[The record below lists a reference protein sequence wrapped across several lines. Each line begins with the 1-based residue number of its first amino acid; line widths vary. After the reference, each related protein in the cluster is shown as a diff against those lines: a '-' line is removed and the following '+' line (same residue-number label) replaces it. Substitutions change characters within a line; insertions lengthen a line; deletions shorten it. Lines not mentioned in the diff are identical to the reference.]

1 MADSIRLFSR
11 GEVRRLNSRVM
22 QEMSLLLNLGAD
34 IVSPDM
40 VEEVA
45 AAGGFSRAR
54 AYAELLGAICDLDTV
69 GKDRDFF
76 RAYFVPMVREVDPTP
91 LLSDPYYARV
101 RPAARKSGA
110 WELKMQSLRPCEAFV
125 AGDFV
130 VYPDG
135 RMLPQ
140 IGFFMEEFPYP
151 AVLEN
156 GREWMTLLPNETITT
171 APALAGARGKV
182 LTYGLG
188 LGYFA
193 VRAAMKTEVA
203 SVTVVEKSAD
213 AIALYRAAIEPLF
226 PALAGKITVIEGDA
240 FAYAESLAP
249 GQYDVIFAD
258 IWHDAGDG
266 REPYLR
272 FKALEDRCPAAAHFY
287 WLEDTLRCY
296 LDESLW

>member
-1 MADSIRLFSR
+1 MSESIRLFTR
-11 GEVRRLNSRVM
+11 AETRRYNSRVM

-34 IVSPDM
+34 IVTPDM
-40 VEEVA
+40 VDEVA

-69 GKDRDFF
+69 GRDRDFF
-76 RAYFVPMVREVDPTP
+76 RAYFVPMVREVDPAP
-91 LLSDPYYARV
+91 LFADPYYARV
-101 RPAARKSGA
+101 RPAERQSGA
-110 WELKMQSLRPCEAFV
+110 WTLRMQSLRPCEAFV
-125 AGDFV
+125 AGDFRV
-130 VYPDG
+130 FPDG

-140 IGFFMEEFPYP
+140 IGFFREEFFYP

-171 APALAGARGKV
+171 EPALRGARGRV

-193 VRAAMKTEVA
+193 VRAAMKPEVS
-203 SVTVVEKSAD
+203 SVTVVEKSPD
-213 AIALYRAAIEPLF
+213 AIALFRREIEPLF
-226 PALAGKITVIEGDA
+226 PEVAGKITVVEDDA
-240 FAYAESLAP
+240 LDYAGRLSP

-266 REPYLR
+266 RELYLR
-272 FKALEDRCPAAAHFY
+272 FKELEGRCPDADHFY